1 MGAVRPRAGAEG
13 PTTSRDPLTTSS
25 GHTLARIS
33 LDAYDLTVREKWAVI
48 LSVEVAD
55 WYRGLRPADRRM
67 VDKMLDKL
75 SALGNQLRMPHSRP
89 LGNGLFELR
98 FSIERATVA
107 QRITYIFDPDQRVI
121 TLTTFRKTRSNE
133 QGEIARARRAKD
145 DYEKGINS

>member
-1 MGAVRPRAGAEG
+1 M
-13 PTTSRDPLTTSS
+13 
-25 GHTLARIS
+25 
-33 LDAYDLTVREKWAVI
+33 I

-121 TLTTFRKTRSNE
+121 TLTTFRRTRSNE